1 MNKKKKINSFA
12 EMFRLHQ
19 DHHDANAAAA
29 AATAGSGAGGQM
41 KSSLR
46 PPLQCSSCLN
56 DLARGSFISA
66 LGQDWHIECF
76 RCSVC
81 DGLLSNWYFEK
92 DGLLFC
98 RDDYWQR
105 FGDAC
110 QQCSASI
117 TGPAMIAGDHKFHPE
132 CFCCSMCHQY
142 IGDGDCYA
150 LVERSKLFW

>member
-1 MNKKKKINSFA
+1 
-12 EMFRLHQ
+12 MFRLHQ
-19 DHHDANAAAA
+19 DHHDANAA

-110 QQCSASI
+110 QQCSAFI